1 VNEPLVVNVVVAAGP
16 TLTSA
21 DTDENICDTAN
32 DDGGDTADGF
42 VAVVVVVGR
51 GVVVEVVAA
60 VAVVVVILVV
70 VVVVLVLPL
79 V

>member
-1 VNEPLVVNVVVAAGP
+1 MQFSLVYFNSCAVNEPLVVNVVVAAGP

-42 VAVVVVVGR
+42 VAVVVVIGR
-51 GVVVEVVAA
+51 GVVIVLAA
-60 VAVVVVILVV
+60 
-70 VVVVLVLPL
+70 VVLVLL
-79 V
+79 LL

>member
-1 VNEPLVVNVVVAAGP
+1 MNEPLVVNVVVAAGP

-42 VAVVVVVGR
+42 VAVVVVIGR
-51 GVVVEVVAA
+51 GVVIVVAA
-60 VAVVVVILVV
+60 V
-70 VVVVLVLPL
+70 VLVLL
-79 V
+79 LL